1 MSLNQP
7 MKNPDPDTAS
17 RGSPWVVAQ
26 FALMVAGLAAG
37 PIWRAPRHGGLALA
51 IGIALL
57 LLGAW
62 LGLRGKRDLGS
73 ERTPFPRPKDDAQLV
88 TTGIY
93 ARLRHPLYAAVI
105 ALGFAWALLWQS
117 WPAMALA
124 TLQIF
129 FFDAKARCEERWLR
143 ERFPNYAAY
152 AQRVKRFIPG
162 LY

>member
-1 MSLNQP
+1 VN
-7 MKNPDPDTAS
+7 NDEADTNG
-17 RGSPWVVAQ
+17 RGGIWVVAQ
-26 FALMVAGLAAG
+26 FALMIAGLAAG
-37 PIWRAPRHGGLALA
+37 PIWRAQWTGWPPLAT
-51 IGIALL
+51 GIALL

-62 LGLRGKRDLGS
+62 LGLRGKRDLGAH
-73 ERTPFPRPKDDAQLV
+73 RTPFPQPKDDGQLI

-117 WPAMALA
+117 GPALA
-124 TLQIF
+124 LAMVQIL

-143 ERFPNYAAY
+143 ARFPDYAAY

>member
-1 MSLNQP
+1 MSLNPP
-7 MKNPDPDTAS
+7 MRNPEPDTAS

-37 PIWRAPRHGGLALA
+37 PIWRAPRSGWLAFA
-51 IGIALL
+51 MGIALL
-57 LLGAW
+57 LVGAW

-73 ERTPFPRPKDDAQLV
+73 QRTPFPRPKDDAQLV

-117 WPAMALA
+117 WPALALA
-124 TLQIF
+124 ALQIF
-129 FFDAKARCEERWLR
+129 FFDAKARREERWLR